1 MKIQVPLVR
10 SPRNLKLLR
19 PNLEKV
25 GYSSKCS
32 FGDGDSEKEERKEV
46 RWKYCITQMEVGIH
60 RQTSEHLRCI
70 VRQKNKLKYWVI
82 HSQMSEKE
90 RKQSS
95 KVTTL
100 RFSEMWDIV
109 QFRRQQTDNI
119 SDRPYGRVRESF
131 SLFGISL
138 KPKDLLQLCTS
149 FTFSQ
154 NWPWITANVTL
165 DCENDALYSVS
176 TPRLKSIIAYFS
188 FLISPDFLN
197 SVVPFASN
205 ANLYQQ
211 WMPRLHVHQFV

>member
-1 MKIQVPLVR
+1 MVTLKRRRERGKMEILHNTNGSWHTSSNVR
-10 SPRNLKLLR
+10 TPTL
-19 PNLEKV
+19 
-25 GYSSKCS
+25 
-32 FGDGDSEKEERKEV
+32 
-46 RWKYCITQMEVGIH
+46 YCET
-60 RQTSEHLRCI
+60 
-70 VRQKNKLKYWVI
+70 KNKLKYWVI

-90 RKQSS
+90 REQSS

-109 QFRRQQTDNI
+109 QFRRQQTDI
-119 SDRPYGRVRESF
+119 SDRPYERVRESF

-197 SVVPFASN
+197 SAVPFASN